1 MKHINTFGT
10 WSRINEAEEMGA
22 MEVPTEAPMDAPEP
36 GAAAGSAGSAGSEAR
51 AQALREMPKKIE
63 AALADI
69 DSMTQTAVSLLKYKG
84 YPSIKES
91 VVKQIVAGC
100 TAELKKTITTSEWY
114 EAARTGEFEKC
125 QAIAG
130 KIQAALTKAVK
141 DLIEKN
147 KTAYA
152 SSVRGLPNFTDEKI
166 KTDIAPDAVDAVRE
180 AFKAQ
185 ILKFADARVLTNL
198 NLFYKNF
205 KNAYGKIE
213 PSLEASIVQ
222 ILTSVKP
229 NAAGK
234 AAGLVAGIFG

>member
-10 WSRINEAEEMGA
+10 WFRINEAEEMEA
-22 MEVPTEAPMDAPEP
+22 PMDAPMDAPEP
-36 GAAAGSAGSAGSEAR
+36 GAAAASAASSKTEVL

-63 AALADI
+63 AALADT
-69 DSMTQTAVSLLKYKG
+69 DSMTKTAVAEITRQG
-84 YPSIKES
+84 YTTKEG
-91 VVKQIVAGC
+91 VIKQIVAGC
-100 TAELKKTITTSEWY
+100 TAELRKTITTSEWY
-114 EAARTGEFEKC
+114 EAARTGELAKSE
-125 QAIAG
+125 AIAG
-130 KIQAALTKAVK
+130 KIQAALIKAVR

-147 KTAYA
+147 KGAYA

-166 KTDIAPDAVDAVRE
+166 KTAIAPMAVDAVRE

-185 ILKFADARVLTNL
+185 LVKFADPIVVTGL
-198 NLFYKNF
+198 NKFYRNF
-205 KNAYGKIE
+205 KIAYSKIE
-213 PSLEASIVQ
+213 PGLEATVTQ